1 LVNSKNPFI
10 KDRILSF
17 NKMINNQGERKYFV
31 NVQYCPML
39 VESLEKQSYDIKT
52 GDPDKKS
59 GFDHVVDATGY
70 FIAYK
75 YPLVNNRPQFARV
88 VGI

>member
-1 LVNSKNPFI
+1 
-10 KDRILSF
+10 
-17 NKMINNQGERKYFV
+17 
-31 NVQYCPML
+31 ML

-52 GDPDKKS
+52 GDPDKKG
-59 GFDHVVDATGY
+59 GFDHIVDAAGY